1 LADST
6 SRPVSL
12 SRLRN
17 RDTWDGIC
25 RLRQTGPRNY
35 ALEFEPWERGA
46 GSGKDYK
53 VVADSGSLRTCNPMS
68 TKIRRKEAATQTA
81 LFALQRPQE
90 VDEFLPA
97 T

>member
-1 LADST
+1 
-6 SRPVSL
+6 
-12 SRLRN
+12 
-17 RDTWDGIC
+17 
-25 RLRQTGPRNY
+25 
-35 ALEFEPWERGA
+35 
-46 GSGKDYK
+46 
-53 VVADSGSLRTCNPMS
+53 MS